1 MILLDTHAALW
12 LRAGDAK
19 LGSLARSENPAGPG
33 DAQEVAM
40 SAMSFWEMAML
51 RAKGRIGFSED
62 VGRWRL
68 EQLGQ
73 GLIEIP
79 VDGDIG
85 IRANALADF
94 HADPADRIIVATAL
108 SGHRLVTAD
117 ERILSWVGSLAR
129 LDARQ

>member
-19 LGSLARSENPAGPG
+19 LGSLARSEIHQAW

-40 SAMSFWEMAML
+40 SAMSFWEVAML
-51 RAKGRIGFSED
+51 RAKGRIGFPED

-94 HADPADRIIVATAL
+94 HADPADRIIVATAMG
-108 SGHRLVTAD
+108 GHRLVTAD
-117 ERILSWVGSLAR
+117 ERILCWGGSLDR

>member
-1 MILLDTHAALW
+1 MVDTHALLW
-12 LRAGDAK
+12 SRR
-19 LGSLARSENPAGPG
+19 RSSPMGPG
-33 DAQEVAM
+33 AMEAIDAALQEDDLAV
-40 SAMSFWEMAML
+40 SAFTFWEVAML
-51 RAKGRIGFSED
+51 RAKDRLDSPAD
-62 VGRWRL
+62 VATWRREL
-68 EQLGQ
+68 LGQ

-117 ERILSWVGSLAR
+117 ERILGWGGSLAR

>member
-1 MILLDTHAALW
+1 MILLDTHVALW

-19 LGSLARSENPAGPG
+19 LGSIARSEIQQAWE
-33 DAQEVAM
+33 AHEVAM

-51 RAKGRIGFSED
+51 RAKGRINFPED

-85 IRANALADF
+85 IRASTLADF

-108 SGHRLVTAD
+108 VGHWLVTAD
-117 ERILSWVGSLAR
+117 ERILAWGGSLDR

>member
-1 MILLDTHAALW
+1 
-12 LRAGDAK
+12 
-19 LGSLARSENPAGPG
+19 
-33 DAQEVAM
+33 
-40 SAMSFWEMAML
+40 ML
-51 RAKGRIGFSED
+51 RAKDRLDSPGD
-62 VGRWRL
+62 VTAWRRDL
-68 EQLGQ
+68 LGQ

-108 SGHRLVTAD
+108 RGHRLVTAD
-117 ERILSWVGSLAR
+117 ERILTWAGSLDR

>member
-19 LGSLARSENPAGPG
+19 LGSLARSEIQQAW

-51 RAKGRIGFSED
+51 RAKGRINYPED

-85 IRANALADF
+85 IRASALPDF
-94 HADPADRIIVATAL
+94 HSDPADRIIVATAL

-117 ERILSWVGSLAR
+117 ERILSWGGNLDR